1 MAADARRR
9 AERIAAVR
17 AMLSEWTSDG
27 GVWSVTRRDALRLLA
42 DMDAEKADAVAQA
55 IEEERIR
62 HGECHDCYVKK
73 AGL

>member
-9 AERIAAVR
+9 AEEIDKIAT
-17 AMLSEWTSDG
+17 MLD
-27 GVWSVTRRDALRLLA
+27 SVGDEYLDWKGQLFPT
-42 DMDAEKADAVAQA
+42 AEKVYAYVADAVAQA

>member
-1 MAADARRR
+1 MDSDARLR
-9 AERIAAVR
+9 AEHALGPWGERPVD
-17 AMLSEWTSDG
+17 STPE
-27 GVWSVTRRDALRLLA
+27 TREELIRNV
-42 DMDAEKADAVAQA
+42 ADAVAQA